1 MYLIGHVHS
10 TCVVRHYVLHK
21 RMYGQY
27 IYTRT
32 VSRYVSY
39 VHGMNTELL
48 DSEQVFVLGYMLT
61 GLRSDDRLWIVSFPR
76 QMISLFAA
84 ELIIQLWTGL
94 LWLNKAGRHIFV
106 CRRCLTR
113 RIQRRMISWR

>member
-1 MYLIGHVHS
+1 
-10 TCVVRHYVLHK
+10 
-21 RMYGQY
+21 MYGQY